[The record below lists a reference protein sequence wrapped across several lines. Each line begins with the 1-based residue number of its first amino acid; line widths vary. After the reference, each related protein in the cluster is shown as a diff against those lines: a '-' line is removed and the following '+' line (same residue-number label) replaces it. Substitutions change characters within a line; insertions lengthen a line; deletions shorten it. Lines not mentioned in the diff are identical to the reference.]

1 MTDIY
6 GLKKNLKLFKISKK
20 RKTYIITTSS
30 NKKKIDFLKKKKIK
44 IIKIKKLLDKK
55 DFYNIFRKLYNIGYG
70 RVLIESG
77 LVFLNKLFKYKIIN
91 NLYIFKSNKLLKD
104 QGFNNDKSNFIKKLK
119 LNNKIKVNLD
129 TDELYRIKI
138 R

>member
-1 MTDIY
+1 LTDIY